1 MSRESTV
8 VQPIQS
14 LANKVKETV
23 DPNLLLAIAEE
34 DCCSQEQSECQ
45 RTVFRSHFAC
55 EQG

>member
-14 LANKVKETV
+14 LANKVRQTV

-45 RTVFRSHFAC
+45 KPVFRSHFAC